1 MVLYQL
7 SYSRKQISQPHKHHN
22 RQLKVSPLQTIPST
36 PLENTPP
43 HRPTFAG
50 SCPPTIIGAGVLN
63 FRVRDGIGW
72 IHAAMSTEKKIVTGI
87 GDLEQRVSEELV
99 QKRLSPRPISTGQ
112 LNTLLRLHFQPIN
125 PVVFRGSYPHK
136 EVGKLIL
143 ESASRLDAFSAYPFH
158 T

>member
-1 MVLYQL
+1 
-7 SYSRKQISQPHKHHN
+7 
-22 RQLKVSPLQTIPST
+22 
-36 PLENTPP
+36 
-43 HRPTFAG
+43 
-50 SCPPTIIGAGVLN
+50 
-63 FRVRDGIGW
+63 
-72 IHAAMSTEKKIVTGI
+72 MSTEKKIETGI